1 MTDLLSCAVDQPFY
15 DNMGYGV
22 KGIIIGA
29 SHVTTSG
36 CGKLLVDAG
45 SAGLFEFTTP
55 KLPELPPRV
64 LTALRLSQKCLT

>member
-1 MTDLLSCAVDQPFY
+1 
-15 DNMGYGV
+15 V
-22 KGIIIGA
+22 KGIIVGA
-29 SHVTTSG
+29 SHDTPPG

-45 SAGLFEFTTP
+45 SEGLFEFTTP